1 MDPVRSLLCMMF
13 ARSAAV
19 VSTFM
24 LAVSV
29 GCQKQPYPCVPV
41 SGKVIY
47 EDGSLISAERI
58 SVTFLS
64 QTPSTDPRVHPR
76 AGTAVVDCKTGSF
89 ASATTFVAKDG
100 IIPGEHKVL
109 IQCYVGRHMAHRPG
123 GGRIRQFPDN
133 PADNKYQPVAAGL
146 ESSQAQVSLRDLS
159 VTGKPFPPRRCQ
171 ASESCPPR
179 HSPGNLPASLPRL
192 RD

>member
-1 MDPVRSLLCMMF
+1 
-13 ARSAAV
+13 
-19 VSTFM
+19 M

-109 IQCYVGRHMAHRPG
+109 IQCYVGRHMATDLVG
-123 GGRIRQFPDN
+123 DEY
-133 PADNKYQPVAAGL
+133 A
-146 ESSQAQVSLRDLS
+146 SSRTTPLTINTSQLPLVLKVR
-159 VTGKPFPPRRCQ
+159 KPKSR
-171 ASESCPPR
+171 
-179 HSPGNLPASLPRL
+179 
-192 RD
+192 